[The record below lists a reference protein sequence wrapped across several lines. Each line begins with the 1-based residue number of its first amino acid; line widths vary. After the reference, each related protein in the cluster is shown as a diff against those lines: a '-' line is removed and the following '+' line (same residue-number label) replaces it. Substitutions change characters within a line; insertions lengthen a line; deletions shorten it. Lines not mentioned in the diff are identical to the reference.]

1 MAIIETVLAG
11 WDRKTPLHFSQIE
24 AVSHRLAAHWGCC
37 FQEWAAREIDGG
49 ERLIRAACPTCGEV
63 CSLGARRPARSCRRM
78 VPCRSWNGK
87 GLAPAVGGIFF
98 PQREAMG
105 LDSRELTP
113 AMVQRIVHAAS
124 ETRSSKR
131 AALVL
136 KHVGGNEVSPST
148 VQRVTHQVGMEL
160 AELRD
165 AGAAPALAHAPEN
178 PPELAVVEA
187 DGGRIRTRK
196 PGQGRGVH
204 GEAWRETKNANLLR
218 MTHRTFA
225 EDPEPE
231 LPRAFTD
238 PKRVAKL
245 AEKEAPPEIL
255 VLPASPPR
263 EKAWRPERLVRT
275 CLSSMAEADTFG
287 QQMKRETDR
296 RRFAEASA
304 RAFVGDGLA
313 WNWSVWKHY
322 FPEFVPILDF
332 IHALSY
338 LYAAALAMHPEFSVA
353 WSCYLRMAR
362 ATWQGHGAQ
371 AMDEL
376 SRWLTPHG
384 LDDKAKLEEN
394 DPRKPIVDAAQL
406 PAEQPKSDG
415 LSALPTSGAAGN
427 IGPDGIPGQGGE
439 PPGERDRDVLERS
452 GWGRGDPA
460 SPCRRPLRRRPLDPL
475 PIHPPGLC
483 LCPSLDRHR
492 CRLNWPE
499 ADLHPMENGWLHGAT
514 E

>member
-1 MAIIETVLAG
+1 
-11 WDRKTPLHFSQIE
+11 
-24 AVSHRLAAHWGCC
+24 
-37 FQEWAAREIDGG
+37 
-49 ERLIRAACPTCGEV
+49 
-63 CSLGARRPARSCRRM
+63 
-78 VPCRSWNGK
+78 
-87 GLAPAVGGIFF
+87 
-98 PQREAMG
+98 MG

-113 AMVQRIVHAAS
+113 AMIQRIVHAAS

-131 AALVL
+131 AVLVL

-165 AGAAPALAHAPEN
+165 ASEAPELVRVPEN

-204 GEAWRETKNANLLR
+204 DEAWRETKNANLLR

-245 AEKEAPPEIL
+245 AEKEAPPEISA
-255 VLPASPPR
+255 VSASSPGG
-263 EKAWRPERLVRT
+263 KAWRPKRLVRT
-275 CLSSMAEADTFG
+275 CLSSMAEAKVFG
-287 QQMKRETDR
+287 QQMKREADC
-296 RRFAEASA
+296 RRFPEASA
-304 RAFVGDGLA
+304 RAFVGDGLP

-322 FPEFVPILDF
+322 FPGFVPILDF

-338 LYAAALAMHPEFSVA
+338 LYAAALTMHPDFSVA

-362 ATWQGHGAQ
+362 VCWQGRAME

-376 SRWLTPHG
+376 KSWLAPHG
-384 LDDKAKLEEN
+384 LDDNAKL
-394 DPRKPIVDAAQL
+394 DDKDLRKPIVDAARYLRNNRSRMDYPHYRRLGL
-406 PAEQPKSDG
+406 PVT
-415 LSALPTSGAAGN
+415 SALMESLVKEVNYRVKGTEMFWNDPEGAEA
-427 IGPDGIPGQGGE
+427 ILQVRAAALCDDDRLTRYLSTRPGCAHV
-439 PPGERDRDVLERS
+439 RRS
-452 GWGRGDPA
+452 TVVA
-460 SPCRRPLRRRPLDPL
+460 
-475 PIHPPGLC
+475 
-483 LCPSLDRHR
+483 
-492 CRLNWPE
+492 
-499 ADLHPMENGWLHGAT
+499 AA
-514 E
+514 

>member
-1 MAIIETVLAG
+1 
-11 WDRKTPLHFSQIE
+11 
-24 AVSHRLAAHWGCC
+24 
-37 FQEWAAREIDGG
+37 
-49 ERLIRAACPTCGEV
+49 
-63 CSLGARRPARSCRRM
+63 
-78 VPCRSWNGK
+78 
-87 GLAPAVGGIFF
+87 
-98 PQREAMG
+98 MG

-178 PPELAVVEA
+178 PPALAVVEA

-204 GEAWRETKNANLLR
+204 GKAWRETKNANLLR

-238 PKRVAKL
+238 PQRVAKL

-255 VLPASPPR
+255 VLPAPPPR

-376 SRWLTPHG
+376 SRWLTPRG

-394 DPRKPIVDAAQL
+394 DPRKPIVDAARYLRNNRSRMDYPRYRRLGL
-406 PAEQPKSDG
+406 PVT
-415 LSALPTSGAAGN
+415 SALMESLVKEVNLRVKGTEMFWN
-427 IGPDGIPGQGGE
+427 DPDGAEAILQVRAAALCDDARLTRYLSTRPGCAFV
-439 PPGERDRDVLERS
+439 RRS
-452 GWGRGDPA
+452 TVTA
-460 SPCRRPLRRRPLDPL
+460 
-475 PIHPPGLC
+475 
-483 LCPSLDRHR
+483 
-492 CRLNWPE
+492 
-499 ADLHPMENGWLHGAT
+499 AA
-514 E
+514 

>member
-1 MAIIETVLAG
+1 
-11 WDRKTPLHFSQIE
+11 
-24 AVSHRLAAHWGCC
+24 
-37 FQEWAAREIDGG
+37 
-49 ERLIRAACPTCGEV
+49 
-63 CSLGARRPARSCRRM
+63 
-78 VPCRSWNGK
+78 
-87 GLAPAVGGIFF
+87 
-98 PQREAMG
+98 MG

-136 KHVGGNEVSPST
+136 AYVGGNEVSPST

-165 AGAAPALAHAPEN
+165 AGEAPVLAHAPEN

-255 VLPASPPR
+255 ALPASPPR

-275 CLSSMAEADTFG
+275 CLSSMAEADVFG

-296 RRFAEASA
+296 RRFPEASA
-304 RAFVGDGLA
+304 RAFVGDGLP

-322 FPEFVPILDF
+322 FPGFVPILDF

-338 LYAAALAMHPEFSVA
+338 LYAAALAMHPEFSAA
-353 WSCYLRMAR
+353 WACYLRMAR
-362 ATWQGHGAQ
+362 AVWQGRGTDAI
-371 AMDEL
+371 DEL
-376 SRWLTPHG
+376 ARWLTSHN

-394 DPRKPIVDAAQL
+394 DPRKPIVDAARYLRNNRSRMDYPRYRQQGL
-406 PAEQPKSDG
+406 PVT
-415 LSALPTSGAAGN
+415 SALMESLVKEVNLRVKGTEMFWN
-427 IGPDGIPGQGGE
+427 DPDGAEAVLQVRAAALCDDDRLTRYLSTRPGCAFV
-439 PPGERDRDVLERS
+439 RRS
-452 GWGRGDPA
+452 TVTSA
-460 SPCRRPLRRRPLDPL
+460 
-475 PIHPPGLC
+475 
-483 LCPSLDRHR
+483 
-492 CRLNWPE
+492 
-499 ADLHPMENGWLHGAT
+499 A
-514 E
+514 

>member
-1 MAIIETVLAG
+1 
-11 WDRKTPLHFSQIE
+11 
-24 AVSHRLAAHWGCC
+24 
-37 FQEWAAREIDGG
+37 
-49 ERLIRAACPTCGEV
+49 
-63 CSLGARRPARSCRRM
+63 
-78 VPCRSWNGK
+78 
-87 GLAPAVGGIFF
+87 
-98 PQREAMG
+98 MG

-136 KHVGGNEVSPST
+136 AHVGGNEVSPST

-165 AGAAPALAHAPEN
+165 AGEAPVLAHAPEN

-238 PKRVAKL
+238 PQRVAKL

-255 VLPASPPR
+255 PLSVSPPR

-275 CLSSMAEADTFG
+275 CLSSMAEADVFG

-296 RRFAEASA
+296 RRFPEASA
-304 RAFVGDGLA
+304 RAFVGDGLP

-322 FPEFVPILDF
+322 FPDFVPILDF

-338 LYAAALAMHPEFSVA
+338 LYAAALAMHAEFSVA
-353 WSCYLRMAR
+353 WSCYLRMAG
-362 ATWQGHGAQ
+362 AAWQGRGTE

-376 SRWLTPHG
+376 KRWLAPHG

-394 DPRKPIVDAAQL
+394 DPRKPIVDAARYLRNNQSRMDYPRYRQQGL
-406 PAEQPKSDG
+406 PVT
-415 LSALPTSGAAGN
+415 SALMESLVKEVNLRVKGTEMFWNDPEGAEA
-427 IGPDGIPGQGGE
+427 ILQVRAAALCDDDRLTRYLSTRPGCAFV
-439 PPGERDRDVLERS
+439 RRS
-452 GWGRGDPA
+452 TVA
-460 SPCRRPLRRRPLDPL
+460 S
-475 PIHPPGLC
+475 
-483 LCPSLDRHR
+483 
-492 CRLNWPE
+492 
-499 ADLHPMENGWLHGAT
+499 AA
-514 E
+514 